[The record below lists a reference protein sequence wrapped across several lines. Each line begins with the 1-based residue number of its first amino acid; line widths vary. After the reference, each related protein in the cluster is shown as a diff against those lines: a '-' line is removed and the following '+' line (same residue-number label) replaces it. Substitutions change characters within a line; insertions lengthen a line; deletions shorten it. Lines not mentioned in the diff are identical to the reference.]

1 MKLLIILNKDIDIS
15 PEKICI
21 HVGHSNRAIMKDL
34 LVSANNCRLIEEE
47 KWKNNS
53 YKNVL
58 LKAKITDNLISEIG
72 KYEFIYTILDAGLD
86 NVYQKGTVLGYSV
99 LVEDDCTNFKRLQTL
114 NFKKLTGVN
123 S

>member
-1 MKLLIILNKDIDIS
+1 
-15 PEKICI
+15 
-21 HVGHSNRAIMKDL
+21 MKDL

-72 KYEFIYTILDAGLD
+72 KYDFIYTILDAGLD

-114 NFKKLTGVN
+114 NFKKLTGIN

>member
-1 MKLLIILNKDIDIS
+1 MKLLIIFDKNIKIS
-15 PEKICI
+15 PEKVCI

-72 KYEFIYTILDAGLD
+72 KYDFIYTILDAGLD

-114 NFKKLTGVN
+114 NFKKLTGIN